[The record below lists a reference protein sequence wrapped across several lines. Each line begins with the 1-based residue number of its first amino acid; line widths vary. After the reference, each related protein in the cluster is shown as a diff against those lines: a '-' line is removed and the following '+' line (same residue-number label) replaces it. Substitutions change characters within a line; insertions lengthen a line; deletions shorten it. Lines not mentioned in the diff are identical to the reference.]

1 MEHAII
7 SKESFHI
14 IGVELKTTT
23 QDGKNFVEI
32 PQFWEKVLEEGQIE
46 KIPDKKFQDTVLG
59 ICMDFE
65 PGGRFL
71 YIIGSEVTSTENT
84 PENMVCRKIPA
95 GKYAIFTARGKMPGS
110 IQETFK
116 YIYQE
121 WLPNSGYQHANSADF
136 ELYDKRCH
144 DAENPEVDI
153 YVPIVSS

>member
-1 MEHAII
+1 MEHTII

-23 QDGKNFVEI
+23 HDGKNLVEI

-46 KIPDKKFQDTVLG
+46 KIPDKKFHDTVLG

-65 PGGRFL
+65 PSSRFS

-84 PENMVCRKIPA
+84 PEDMVCRTIPA
-95 GKYAIFTARGKMPGS
+95 GKFAVFTARGKMPDS

-121 WLPNSGYQHANSADF
+121 WLPNSEYQRANSADF
-136 ELYDKRCH
+136 ELYDERCH
-144 DAENPEVDI
+144 DPENAQVDI
-153 YVPIVSS
+153 YIPIVST